1 MGGRLREG
9 AGSRHNICKLGAAAA
24 AVAVG
29 PKQNYPRRRLEDLRE
44 GASLESRCEKR
55 LIAKLHQKIRTP
67 KIDLHIFHGKLSI
80 RMGIA

>member
-44 GASLESRCEKR
+44 GASLESRGEKR
-55 LIAKLHQKIRTP
+55 LIAKLHHQRLLGSGCVP
-67 KIDLHIFHGKLSI
+67 L
-80 RMGIA
+80 